1 MGSPAPAVEEETPPA
16 IKALGSLFKLTEIY
30 LSDDTSYEAQRCLAS
45 TEATRA
51 IHEDAVDSN
60 INSEF
65 DFLPED
71 MELAK
76 LMSGMG
82 LPMSFH
88 TKQRNE
94 TPGGKR
100 KQKKKHTIPTQ
111 DGLQEPIE
119 EMLVLM
125 SDLGQDQ
132 ELNSKSTCHDI
143 LLSEDVGVM
152 EHLSLDG
159 IVGAVCDSK
168 DLTGDPM
175 ESICVES
182 TLAVNHDGRSGFGD
196 WKVYWDNFY
205 SRNYFY
211 NLISQECTW
220 DPPPG
225 MEELVFINIKDK
237 ATEPENDI
245 ANMDVTL
252 AGFEEPADQL
262 LSCAAQPTL
271 DLSKEHKGDIGL
283 LDQQLHDSFGDK
295 FECTWD
301 PPPEIEELVF
311 INIADKATEPE
322 NDIANLDVTLAG
334 FEESADQFL
343 SCGAQ
348 PTLDLL
354 EEHKGDIALLDQQL
368 HDSIG
373 DEVECT
379 WDPNPEIEELAFINI
394 TDKATEPEND
404 IANLDVT
411 LYGFEES
418 ADQLLSCGTQPSLD
432 LSEEH
437 KGDIGLLDQQLHDS
451 VGDELVADIS
461 CHISSA
467 KRKKKSRRV
476 KSKQNLSVGSGESQF
491 PLIIEGFYPGL
502 SKYWCQRYRLF
513 SKYDE
518 GIQMDEEGW
527 FSVTPESIAKHHAHR
542 CANGTLVDFFTGVGG
557 NAIQFA
563 QRCRHVIAIDIDPNK
578 IDYAQHNAAIYGV
591 SDQIDFIRGDSLT
604 LAPMLKV
611 DVVFMSPPWGG
622 PDYAKVKTFDI
633 QTMLKPHDGHFL
645 FNIATGIAPKVVM
658 FLPKNVDINQLAE
671 LALSANPPWSLEVEK
686 NFLNGKLK
694 AITAYFIKSSS

>member
-1 MGSPAPAVEEETPPA
+1 MGSPAVEEETPA
-16 IKALGSLFKLTEIY
+16 IKALGSPFKLTEIY
-30 LSDDTSYEAQRCLAS
+30 LSDDTSYEVHRCLDS
-45 TEATRA
+45 TEASRA

-88 TKQRNE
+88 TTQRNG

-100 KQKKKHTIPTQ
+100 KQKKKHTVPTQ
-111 DGLQEPIE
+111 DGVQEPIE
-119 EMLVLM
+119 ERVGGYASSTILHKTSESLSCLLIGRESELSTFDNAASFDEVCHIPARVKDSISSTSSSAKSTIYEFIP

-143 LLSEDVGVM
+143 LLREDIGVM

-159 IVGAVCDSK
+159 IVGAACDSK
-168 DLTGDPM
+168 DLTGDHM

-237 ATEPENDI
+237 ATEPEND
-245 ANMDVTL
+245 T
-252 AGFEEPADQL
+252 
-262 LSCAAQPTL
+262 
-271 DLSKEHKGDIGL
+271 
-283 LDQQLHDSFGDK
+283 
-295 FECTWD
+295 
-301 PPPEIEELVF
+301 
-311 INIADKATEPE
+311 
-322 NDIANLDVTLAG
+322 ANLDVTLAG
-334 FEESADQFL
+334 FEESADQFI

-348 PTLDLL
+348 PTLDLS
-354 EEHKGDIALLDQQL
+354 EEHKGDIGLLDQQL

-373 DEVECT
+373 DELECT
-379 WDPNPEIEELAFINI
+379 WDPPPEIEELVFINI

-418 ADQLLSCGTQPSLD
+418 ADQLLSCGTQPILD

-437 KGDIGLLDQQLHDS
+437 QGDIRLLDQQLHDS

-461 CHISSA
+461 CHTSSA

-476 KSKQNLSVGSGESQF
+476 KSKQNLSIRSGEFQF
-491 PLIIEGFYPGL
+491 PSIIEGFYPGL

-527 FSVTPESIAKHHAHR
+527 FSVTPESLAKHHADR
-542 CANGTLVDFFTGVGG
+542 CANGTIVDFFTGVGG

-563 QRCRHVIAIDIDPNK
+563 QRCRHVIAIDIDPKK

-591 SDQIDFIRGDSLT
+591 SDQIDFIRGDSFT

-633 QTMLKPHDGHFL
+633 KTMLKPHDGHFL
-645 FNIATGIAPKVVM
+645 FNIATRIAPKVVM
-658 FLPKNVDINQLAE
+658 FLPKTVDINQLAE